1 MTPDLVVAGA
11 GMAGLAAA
19 ARARELGARVELY
32 EKGDR
37 AGGSMLLSSGV
48 IWRYAEWDEFR
59 RQCPGGDEAIQRAV
73 HDGLDDAIEWLESL
87 GAPVV
92 EDSTGNPM
100 TVGKRFDPR
109 GVCEALMPSDIVHA
123 PLERIPDG
131 SPVVLATGG
140 FQANRD
146 LVRRHVT
153 PHADSLVLR
162 ANPWSSGD
170 GLRLGMEAGGSVS
183 AGLDEFYGRALP
195 DGVVAPGDWI
205 GSALL
210 LGRFAAVVN
219 DSNEGYDGA
228 VSWAEVEVVQ
238 WIARQPGAR
247 AWFVVPDDALGE
259 RTRYGTVAEMIE
271 KARAAGAAVERR
283 DSGTAVHVVAAIT
296 QTTGGLRIDPR
307 GRVAGGVWAAGGDA
321 GGIST
326 GGYMSNL
333 AAALV
338 MGRIAAEGALS

>member
-1 MTPDLVVAGA
+1 MTPGLVVAGA

-37 AGGSMLLSSGV
+37 PGGSMLLSSGV
-48 IWRYAEWDEFR
+48 IWRYREWDEFR
-59 RQCPGGDEAIQRAV
+59 RQCPGGDEALQRVV
-73 HDGLDDAIEWLESL
+73 HEGPDDAIEWLESL

-92 EDSTGNPM
+92 GDSTGNPM
-100 TVGKRFDPR
+100 TVGKRFDPA
-109 GVCEALMPSDIVHA
+109 GLCEALMPSEMRG
-123 PLERIPDG
+123 PLTEVPDG
-131 SPVVLATGG
+131 SAVILATGG
-140 FQANRD
+140 FQADRD
-146 LVRRHVT
+146 LVRRHIT
-153 PHADSLVLR
+153 PEADSLVLR

-195 DGVVAPGDWI
+195 DGVVAPRDWI

-210 LGRFAAVVN
+210 LARFAAVVN
-219 DSNEGYDGA
+219 DSNEGYDGG
-228 VSWAEVEVVQ
+228 VSWSEVEVVQ

-247 AWFVVPDDALGE
+247 AWFVVPDEALGE
-259 RTRYGTVAEMIE
+259 RARYGTVAEMIE

-283 DSGTAVHVVAAIT
+283 DGGTAVHVVAAIT

-307 GRVAGGVWAAGGDA
+307 GRVADGVWAAGGDA
-321 GGIST
+321 GGIAT

-338 MGRIAAEGALS
+338 MGRIAAENALS